1 MANTVCIY
9 LNSWEM
15 IGLQVP
21 VSHSPIFNCLFFCS
35 LHPQV
40 YIFSTP
46 ISQMAGV
53 WSERETASEQN
64 IEGPI
69 FIFLQFWAVKT
80 LPLRMNTLNT
90 SRIASSRPYKVTPG
104 QLCGPGSA
112 VHSKH
117 VSDQEQDQ
125 ENVWKHTALTR
136 DFQRTQHC
144 FTHLF

>member
-53 WSERETASEQN
+53 WSGRETASEQN
-64 IEGPI
+64 IESPI
-69 FIFLQFWAVKT
+69 FIFLAILGSEDAFPS
-80 LPLRMNTLNT
+80 LMLRMNTLNT

-104 QLCGPGSA
+104 QLC

-136 DFQRTQHC
+136 DFQRTPHC
-144 FTHLF
+144 FTIVTN